1 MTSELLTA
9 KVHTQFLEKEGGKPQ
24 CETQC
29 CYTPDMVGIGDT
41 SDAMC

>member
-24 CETQC
+24 C

>member
-24 CETQC
+24 CTQC